1 MSNINYFKFT
11 VSYAKKGRNITL
23 KKKNKVTLILIAY
36 LNQSNKYIKQHME
49 NIVISTCSHYSYT
62 YHIHYIHTHYIHI
75 HTAAYTTAIY
85 ISYYFLQRKALKSR
99 VYLKL
104 TVYLNLDF
112 QLSHKRIKLCFTL
125 WVNFLVLYYIKVYTI

>member
-1 MSNINYFKFT
+1 MSNINDFKFT

-62 YHIHYIHTHYIHI
+62 YYIHYIHHITYTYIQLHTLQLYTFHI
-75 HTAAYTTAIY
+75 I
-85 ISYYFLQRKALKSR
+85 FCKGRL
-99 VYLKL
+99 
-104 TVYLNLDF
+104 
-112 QLSHKRIKLCFTL
+112 
-125 WVNFLVLYYIKVYTI
+125 

>member
-1 MSNINYFKFT
+1 
-11 VSYAKKGRNITL
+11 
-23 KKKNKVTLILIAY
+23 
-36 LNQSNKYIKQHME
+36 ME
-49 NIVISTCSHYSYT
+49 NIVISTCSHYSYI
-62 YHIHYIHTHYIHI
+62 YYIHYI

-125 WVNFLVLYYIKVYTI
+125 CVNFLVLYYIKVYTI